1 MVGATHELNFVTI
14 RGDALCACRFWVV
27 MLRDT
32 RAQSLAPTGLTA
44 TRPVNGAHFKA
55 LLDNRL
61 DSPSSLKFLLQVMK
75 GYYCWISQST
85 IRGRYPVI
93 GDKHQAPS
101 SLLQTLSVRISA
113 TILPYSLIGNI
124 GSTMRSIYWGL
135 PLNNLCWSLK
145 SSIFSDS
152 QRRSGNCNERQTDRM
167 CQQRVQ

>member
-1 MVGATHELNFVTI
+1 MCSISSLSVEMHFARADFGSWCL
-14 RGDALCACRFWVV
+14 G
-27 MLRDT
+27 T
-32 RAQSLAPTGLTA
+32 RARSLAPTGLTT

-55 LLDNRL
+55 LLGNRL

-113 TILPYSLIGNI
+113 TILLYSLIGNI

-152 QRRSGNCNERQTDRM
+152 QRRSGNCNER
-167 CQQRVQ
+167 